1 MSTQY
6 LEVHQTRSGDLSPYE
21 EKLAGSLMEIFSR
34 GTHDLAGVVDGL
46 NRLGLTAPDGNT
58 WTEANFRAE
67 MKRLGE

>member
-1 MSTQY
+1 MTNQY
-6 LEVHQTRSGDLSPYE
+6 LEVHQTRDGELSPYE

-46 NRLGLTAPDGNT
+46 NGLGLTAPDGSH

-67 MKRLGE
+67 MKRLGA